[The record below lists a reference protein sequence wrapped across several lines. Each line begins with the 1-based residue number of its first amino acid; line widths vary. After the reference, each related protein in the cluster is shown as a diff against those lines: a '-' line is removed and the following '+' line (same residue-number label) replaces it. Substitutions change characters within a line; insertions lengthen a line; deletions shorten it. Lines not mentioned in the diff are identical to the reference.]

1 MNFYTILTIFAVL
14 TLSIFTVKT
23 VYAQVDPLSD
33 IEFLQTGELA
43 TDKHQFQISNDINI
57 REFFDGKIVR
67 VSGHT
72 IEGFPYI
79 IYSKIIDDKIDTYG
93 TIFINGEFVELLF
106 DEELI
111 QNKSNV
117 EKKDDLAIVIQYT
130 SHVYAKKYAQ
140 ISMKIFD
147 EEQNKINNFNQKVG
161 LIPDVNIEVLVL
173 DGKNQEFF
181 STNGTTNSSGFFETR
196 FWIPDNYP
204 RDTLTVTIDAEN
216 ENSESSKIFQMYTIG
231 KEK

>member
-1 MNFYTILTIFAVL
+1 MNFYIIFAIVVFS
-14 TLSIFTVKT
+14 TLGFVSTNNVF
-23 VYAQVDPLSD
+23 AQVDPLSD
-33 IEFLQTGELA
+33 IEFFQTGELT
-43 TDKHQFQISNDINI
+43 TDKHQFQISNDLVI

-72 IEGFPYI
+72 VEGFPYI
-79 IYSKIIDDKIDTYG
+79 IYSKTLDDEINTYG
-93 TIFINGEFVELLF
+93 TIFISNEFVELLF

-111 QNKSNV
+111 QIESNV
-117 EKKDDLAIVIQYT
+117 EKKDDLAIVIQYS
-130 SHVYAKKYAQ
+130 SHVYAKKYAY
-140 ISMKIFD
+140 ISTKIFD
-147 EEQNKINNFNQKVG
+147 EEQNKINNFNQKTG
-161 LIPDVNIEVLVL
+161 LIPDVNIEILVL

-181 STNGTTNSSGFFETR
+181 STNGTTNASGFFEAR

-204 RDTLTVTIDAEN
+204 RETFTATIDAEN